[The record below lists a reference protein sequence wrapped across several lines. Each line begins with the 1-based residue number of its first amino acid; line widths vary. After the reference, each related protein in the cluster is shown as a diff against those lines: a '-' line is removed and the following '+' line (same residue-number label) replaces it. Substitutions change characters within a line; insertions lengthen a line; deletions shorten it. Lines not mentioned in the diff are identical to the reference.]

1 MRRLVR
7 AAGFSATGFSRALE
21 SSCGVTSSIRRR
33 RLRRLL
39 IRKERKKKR
48 KEVWQRRLC
57 LSIRRILRR
66 RLPRLL
72 IRKER
77 KKKRGKKKCGGEF
90 VMNFGFKKMRSLD
103 FGLSLSREREKKRE
117 KEREK
122 KLETFSLFQRRER
135 EET

>member
-48 KEVWQRRLC
+48 KEKVWQRRLC

-117 KEREK
+117 K
-122 KLETFSLFQRRER
+122 KLEKFSLFQRRER